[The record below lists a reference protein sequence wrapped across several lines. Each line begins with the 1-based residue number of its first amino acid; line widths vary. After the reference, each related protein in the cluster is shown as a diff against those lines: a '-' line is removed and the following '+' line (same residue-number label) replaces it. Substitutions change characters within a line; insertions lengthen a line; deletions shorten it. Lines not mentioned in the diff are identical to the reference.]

1 MGHAPC
7 SVQGRGVVVEVVV
20 ADMACVPVSDCMY
33 EFVDDKNTDMIC
45 LREGFN

>member
-20 ADMACVPVSDCMY
+20 VDMACVPVSDCTHTCMSLLII
-33 EFVDDKNTDMIC
+33 KI
-45 LREGFN
+45 LI